1 MIGDREKYK
10 KGQGICQKGTYT
22 FAKSVRPLLTT
33 RRVSLPAGL
42 TASHAKPE
50 NNLPPRLPAWPA

>member
-22 FAKSVRPLLTT
+22 FAKKCTSPFDYSPRIAASGLN
-33 RRVSLPAGL
+33 RIARKAG
-42 TASHAKPE
+42 K
-50 NNLPPRLPAWPA
+50 

>member
-22 FAKSVRPLLTT
+22 FANGV
-33 RRVSLPAGL
+33 LPV
-42 TASHAKPE
+42 K
-50 NNLPPRLPAWPA
+50 